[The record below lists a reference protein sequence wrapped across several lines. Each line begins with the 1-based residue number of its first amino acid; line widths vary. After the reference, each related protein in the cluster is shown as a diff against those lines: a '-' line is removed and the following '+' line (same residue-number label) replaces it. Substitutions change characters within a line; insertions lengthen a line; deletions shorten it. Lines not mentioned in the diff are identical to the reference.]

1 MTHSTSN
8 ASAKAAS
15 HTGAAASDPGAKKR
29 EILMFLLLAFFIWP
43 FVAVAFVGGYG
54 FIVWIY
60 QIIAGP
66 PGPPPV

>member
-8 ASAKAAS
+8 TSARASAG
-15 HTGAAASDPGAKKR
+15 TGAVVSDPGTRKR
-29 EILMFLLLAFFIWP
+29 EILIFLLLAFFIWP

-54 FIVWIY
+54 FIVWMY
-60 QIIAGP
+60 QMIAGP

>member
-8 ASAKAAS
+8 ASAQATS
-15 HTGAAASDPGAKKR
+15 GTGAASDPGTKKR
-29 EILMFLLLAFFIWP
+29 EILIFLLLAFFIWP

-54 FIVWIY
+54 FIVWMY
-60 QIIAGP
+60 QVIAGP

>member
-8 ASAKAAS
+8 ASAQATS
-15 HTGAAASDPGAKKR
+15 GTGAVASDPGTKKR
-29 EILMFLLLAFFIWP
+29 EILIFLLLAFVIWP

-54 FIVWIY
+54 FIVWMY
-60 QIIAGP
+60 QVIAGP

>member
-8 ASAKAAS
+8 ASARAS
-15 HTGAAASDPGAKKR
+15 AGTGAAASDPGAKKR
-29 EILMFLLLAFFIWP
+29 EILIFLLLAFFIWP

-54 FIVWIY
+54 FIVWMY
-60 QIIAGP
+60 QMIAGP